1 MREDDYSLTNMK
13 LLMTLIGEIYCERLK
28 ELAIGKLKGTV
39 GEKEFKEGREIIIN
53 SVVFK
58 DIGSIVAEARVDFR
72 YNTNWVAVEDKLLGT
87 EKTRKRFGKEKIEKV
102 NGLVETGFVEQ
113 DGKSYKISG
122 KGLNRVFGYLLF
134 TEFDRMSNEQ

>member
-1 MREDDYSLTNMK
+1 MGEDDYSLTNMK

-39 GEKEFKEGREIIIN
+39 GEKEFKEGREFIRD

-102 NGLVETGFVEQ
+102 NGLVETGFVGQ
-113 DGKSYKISG
+113 DGKSYKISS
-122 KGLNRVFGYLLF
+122 KGLNRVYGYLLF

>member
-1 MREDDYSLTNMK
+1 MAEDDYSLTNMK

-39 GEKEFKEGREIIIN
+39 GEKEFKEGREIIKD

-102 NGLVETGFVEQ
+102 RGLVETGFAEQ
-113 DGKSYKISG
+113 DGKSYKISS

>member
-1 MREDDYSLTNMK
+1 MGEDDYSLTNMK

-28 ELAIGKLKGTV
+28 ELAIGKLIGTV
-39 GEKEFKEGREIIIN
+39 GEKEFKEGREIIRD

-87 EKTRKRFGKEKIEKV
+87 EKTRKRFGKENSTCIQQ
-102 NGLVETGFVEQ
+102 L
-113 DGKSYKISG
+113 S
-122 KGLNRVFGYLLF
+122 
-134 TEFDRMSNEQ
+134 

>member
-1 MREDDYSLTNMK
+1 MGDDDYSLTNMK

-28 ELAIGKLKGTV
+28 ELAVGKLEGTA
-39 GEKEFKEGREIIIN
+39 GEEEFREGRKRIKD

-58 DIGSIVAEARVDFR
+58 DIGSIVAEARVGFR

-87 EKTRKRFGKEKIEKV
+87 EKMRKRFGKEKIEKV
-102 NGLVETGFVEQ
+102 SGFVEMGFVEQ

>member
-1 MREDDYSLTNMK
+1 MGEDDYSLTNMK

-39 GEKEFKEGREIIIN
+39 GEEEFKEGREIIKD

-58 DIGSIVAEARVDFR
+58 DIGAIVAEARVDFR

-102 NGLVETGFVEQ
+102 RGLVETGFAEQ

>member
-1 MREDDYSLTNMK
+1 MGEDDYSLTNMK

-28 ELAIGKLKGTV
+28 ELAIGKLIGTV
-39 GEKEFKEGREIIIN
+39 REKEFKEGREIIRD

-134 TEFDRMSNEQ
+134 IEFDRMSNEQ

>member
-1 MREDDYSLTNMK
+1 MGEDDYSLTNMK

>member
-1 MREDDYSLTNMK
+1 MGEDDYSLTNMK

-28 ELAIGKLKGTV
+28 ELAIGKLIGTV
-39 GEKEFKEGREIIIN
+39 GEKEFKEGREIIRD

-102 NGLVETGFVEQ
+102 NGLVETGFVGQ
-113 DGKSYKISG
+113 DGKSYKISS

>member
-1 MREDDYSLTNMK
+1 MGEDDYSLTNMK

-28 ELAIGKLKGTV
+28 ELAIGKLIGTV
-39 GEKEFKEGREIIIN
+39 REKEFKEGREIIRD

>member
-1 MREDDYSLTNMK
+1 MGEDDYSLTNMK

-39 GEKEFKEGREIIIN
+39 GEEEFKEGREIIKD

>member
-1 MREDDYSLTNMK
+1 M
-13 LLMTLIGEIYCERLK
+13 
-28 ELAIGKLKGTV
+28 
-39 GEKEFKEGREIIIN
+39 
-53 SVVFK
+53 VFK

-102 NGLVETGFVEQ
+102 NGLVETGFVGQ